1 MIWMENAR
9 ALSKTYKAECLKPT
23 RLAIRKYG
31 LRDQI
36 TLLIFV
42 NRIKLRKSAILVD
55 T

>member
-1 MIWMENAR
+1 MENAR
-9 ALSKTYKAECLKPT
+9 ALSKTHKAECLKPT

-36 TLLIFV
+36 TVLILFV
-42 NRIKLRKSAILVD
+42 NRINLRKSAIIVV